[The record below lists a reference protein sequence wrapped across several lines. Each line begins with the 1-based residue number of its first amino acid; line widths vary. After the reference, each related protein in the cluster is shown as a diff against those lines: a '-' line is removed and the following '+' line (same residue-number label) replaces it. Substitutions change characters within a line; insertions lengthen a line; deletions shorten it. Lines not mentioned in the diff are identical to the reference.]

1 MTFFNIFAI
10 VGIVLSCAKAV
21 SLLWAAEPALSIAL
35 IGTAYLAISFIWE
48 ER

>member
-1 MTFFNIFAI
+1 MTFFNIFSV
-10 VGIVLSCAKAV
+10 VGVVLSCVKAV
-21 SLLWAAEPALSIAL
+21 SLLWATEPALSIAL